1 MFVEVLCGGGL
12 LSFALLMALC
22 ATLSVYVLRILY
34 QRRDRL
40 SFAISAL
47 FIVCVLFGLTGE
59 ELDSGPVA
67 TSFWFCAAVLP
78 WIYEQS
84 FKDAPS
90 DSRPLPKIGMQRWQQ
105 DLYRPPEAV

>member
-67 TSFWFCAAVLP
+67 TGFWFCAAVLP